1 MLAAVLEEGVNA
13 FLGRHRPG
21 PSPPWAVTAM
31 CGARH
36 FVGIGTGT
44 TPARELTVGLG
55 PVAVR
60 VPRVAQVPEEVASQ
74 GFHSEVEQRYQRA
87 SQTTQR
93 LFARL
98 YLEGLATGDF
108 EPVFRELVGETTA
121 LSANTV
127 VRLKEHWGGEYEGV
141 ASTSPGGTPVR
152 LHLGRRG
159 LPGGG
164 DREREDGALM
174 CPWGPGGWGEGAAGD
189 GGGLPGRARRVGL
202 RYSGTCGTED

>member
-1 MLAAVLEEGVNA
+1 MRGKA
-13 FLGRHRPG
+13 F
-21 PSPPWAVTAM
+21 
-31 CGARH
+31 CGYRNGYH
-36 FVGIGTGT
+36 
-44 TPARELTVGLG
+44 PARELTVGLG
-55 PVAVR
+55 PVAGR

-74 GFHSEVEQRYQRA
+74 GFHCEVVQRYQRA

-127 VRLKEHWGGEYEGV
+127 VRLKEHWGGEYE
-141 ASTSPGGTPVR
+141 AWRQRPRGTPVR

-189 GGGLPGRARRVGL
+189 GGGLPGEHGEL
-202 RYSGTCGTED
+202 G